1 MKTIH
6 IDLLNIDSVKQG
18 IAELKEVRHEW
29 VIKKNRAEKVVA
41 QRFAEILDE
50 QLMNVDLRDTLFN
63 VKTGEQVFYK
73 PDGTSTR
80 GLGWAG
86 PVWAKG
92 NTVYLYSDEIMFV
105 EFGAGVHYNAGFY
118 NPLSEEF
125 KVDTKIGSYGKGHG
139 NQDYWFVFHDT
150 ISRGTPMQSPIYK
163 SLQLIK
169 PEIPTLVRQVFV

>member
-1 MKTIH
+1 MDVESI
-6 IDLLNIDSVKQG
+6 KQG
-18 IAELKEVRHEW
+18 IADIKAVRHEW

-50 QLMNVDLRDTLFN
+50 ELMNVELRDTLFN

-105 EFGAGVHYNAGFY
+105 EFGAGVHYNQGFY
-118 NPLSEEF
+118 NPLSENFEG
-125 KVDTKIGSYGKGHG
+125 KVSTAIGSYGMGHG
-139 NQDYWFVFHDT
+139 NQDYWFVFHDV
-150 ISRGTPMQSPIYK
+150 ISRGTPMQAPIYK
-163 SLQLIK
+163 ATQLIK
-169 PEIPTLVRQVFV
+169 PEIPTMVRQVFV